1 MKRMG
6 MVVAAL
12 LLLGAGT
19 AAALEVQGVQI
30 EPTVTVQGE
39 ALRLNGYGIREKFFF
54 DIYLGS
60 LYTAQPVASTEA
72 ALAAPGSKLIRMNF
86 LYHKVD
92 REKIVEAFAEGYEK
106 NSPQLAGGAP
116 AKAFLGWFV
125 HDFVRGDVVDLE
137 LDADGTV
144 AARQNGTLL
153 GSLRSPELARGVLL
167 IYLGDKPAD
176 AGLKQGMLG
185 RS

>member
-6 MVVAAL
+6 MMLVAL
-12 LLLGAGT
+12 LLCAGT
-19 AAALEVQGVQI
+19 AAALEVQGVRV
-30 EPTVTVQGE
+30 EPTVVVQGE
-39 ALRLNGYGIREKFFF
+39 SLRLNGYGIREKFFF

-60 LYTAQPVASTEA
+60 FYTAQPVASAEA
-72 ALAAPGSKLIRMNF
+72 ALAAPGGKLIRMNF
-86 LYHKVD
+86 LYHNVD
-92 REKIVEAFAEGYEK
+92 REKIIAAFAEGLEK
-106 NSPQLAGGAP
+106 NSPQLAGSAP
-116 AKAFLGWFV
+116 AKAFLGWFG

-144 AARQNGTLL
+144 AARQNGNLL

-167 IYLGDKPAD
+167 IYLGENPAD
-176 AGLKQGMLG
+176 AGLKKGMLG